1 MPLIGTAGH
10 VDHGKSTLV
19 EALTGRDP
27 DRWAEEKE
35 RGLTIDLGFAWTT
48 LEPGGEVSFVDV
60 PGHER
65 FLKNMLAGIE
75 AIDVALFVVA
85 ADEGWMP
92 QSEEHLAVLDLLG
105 IQSGVVAL
113 TKVDAVD
120 PEVAAL
126 VEIELERRLSG
137 TTLQDAPVVPVSART
152 GQGMDRLRR
161 ELAVRVAEVK
171 HRGDRPR
178 MWIDR
183 SFSVQGAGTVVTG
196 TLTEGPMSV
205 GDDLELL
212 PMRKRARIRAMQS
225 HERGIE
231 TAEPGRRLALNLT
244 GLDRAEA
251 SRGAML
257 GLPGQWELSARF
269 SAVVSL
275 PRYVEDLSTRGAFHI
290 HLGSGAHAARIKR
303 LENGYALIELPAALP
318 IRTGDRFILR
328 ESGRRQVVA
337 GGAVIDPAPG
347 RPAPAMKTA
356 RLIDPFASRDEVA
369 TALLGVRG
377 MDDVERLAAHSGGGN
392 PRGSVLVGG
401 IALTRERFGHLQ
413 SRAEAMVTEYQG
425 QHPLRPGIPVATLAA
440 TLGISHELTERLV
453 EESAEL
459 TRRGPD
465 VSTEQHR
472 SSLDPDSRLRWENA
486 RARLGES
493 LAVPDADDLGL
504 GSEMTHLMI
513 RESGLVRVSDDLV
526 YLPEQIE
533 EIERLLGEMTEPFTV
548 AQFRD
553 HTGLSR
559 KYVVPIL
566 EWADREGLTIR
577 RGDVRHL
584 R

>member
-1 MPLIGTAGH
+1 LPLIGTAGH

-35 RGLTIDLGFAWTT
+35 RGLTIDLGFAWMS
-48 LEPGGEVSFVDV
+48 LQPVGEVSFVDV

-105 IQSGVVAL
+105 IDSGVVAL
-113 TKVDAVD
+113 TKIDLIE

-126 VEIELERRLSG
+126 AEIEIAQRLSG
-137 TTLQDAPVVPVSART
+137 TGLQDAPIVPVSART
-152 GQGMDRLRR
+152 GEGMDRLRE
-161 ELAVRVAEVK
+161 ELAALVADVN

-178 MWIDR
+178 LWIDR
-183 SFSVQGAGTVVTG
+183 SFSVRGAGTVVTG
-196 TLTEGPMSV
+196 TLTEGPMRV
-205 GDDLELL
+205 GDELELL
-212 PMRKRARIRAMQS
+212 PIRKRARIRGMQS
-225 HERGIE
+225 HESGIE
-231 TAEPGRRLALNLT
+231 MAEPGRRLALNLI
-244 GLDRAEA
+244 GIDREEA
-251 SRGAML
+251 SRGTML
-257 GLPGQWELSARF
+257 GLPRQWELSARF
-269 SAVVSL
+269 TAVVTVA
-275 PRYVEDLSTRGAFHI
+275 RYVEDLSTRGAFQV
-290 HLGSGAHAARIKR
+290 HLGSGAHAAKVKR
-303 LENGYALIELPAALP
+303 LEDGYALIELSAAVP

-337 GGAVIDPAPG
+337 GGTVIDPAPG
-347 RPAPAMKTA
+347 PPASAMRAA
-356 RLIDPFASRDEVA
+356 RLIDPHGSRDDIA
-369 TALLGVRG
+369 TALLGLRG
-377 MDDVERLAAHSGGGN
+377 MDGVERLAAHSGGGH

-401 IALTRERFGHLQ
+401 IAVTQERFDALR
-413 SRAEAMVTEYQG
+413 SRAEEVVTEYQE
-425 QHPLRPGIPVATLAA
+425 QHQLRPGMPMATLAA
-440 TLGISHELTERLV
+440 TLGVSNELAERLV
-453 EESAEL
+453 EDSEEL
-459 TRRGPD
+459 GRSGPD
-465 VSTEQHR
+465 VSTQQHR
-472 SSLDPDSRLRWENA
+472 LSLDPDAELRWEKA
-486 RARLGES
+486 RAKLGES

-504 GSEMTHLMI
+504 GRELTHLMI
-513 RESGLVRVSDDLV
+513 REAALVRVSDDLV
-526 YLPEQIE
+526 YLPEQVE
-533 EIERLLGEMTEPFTV
+533 EIKRILGEMTEPFTV

-577 RGDVRHL
+577 RGDLRHL